1 MRYIITESR
10 LEDIFEKYIDSQ
22 YGLVWDKYLKQ
33 FDLPNGE
40 VFGNIFEKHFYY
52 EDPSDEYLLRTMFGD
67 KADELMF
74 AYIRKRFPKVKINGV
89 GDYGL
94 DEDKF

>member
-1 MRYIITESR
+1 MKYIISESR
-10 LEDIFEKYIDSQ
+10 LDDIFEKYIDSQ
-22 YGLVWDKYLKQ
+22 YGLVWDKHLKQ

-52 EDPSDEYLLRTMFGD
+52 EDTSDKNLLRSMFGD

-74 AYIRKRFPKVKINGV
+74 AYIRKRFPKVRINGV
-89 GDYGL
+89 ENYGL
-94 DEDKF
+94 

>member
-1 MRYIITESR
+1 MKYIISESR

-22 YGLVWDKYLKQ
+22 YDLVWDKHLRQ

-40 VFGNIFEKHFYY
+40 PFGNIFEKHFYF
-52 EDPSDEYLLRTMFGD
+52 EDTTDKHTLRSMFGD

-74 AYIRKRFPKVKINGV
+74 AYIRKRFPKVRINGV
-89 GDYGL
+89 EDYGL
-94 DEDKF
+94 